1 MFRYALAAA
10 IVAPLAITHA
20 TAQDT
25 DDVIVEDQ
33 AGSEV
38 RGDWVLGARV
48 TSPEGESIGSIEDL
62 ILDQDDG
69 SVNAAVVSVG
79 GFLGFGAKEI
89 AVEWSELDID
99 YDGNEIA
106 LDITRDEAEE
116 APEYSFRDRES
127 PPAPEPATGTGD
139 TGMGTGGTGGMGTG
153 TDGAGGTTQGQ

>member
-1 MFRYALAAA
+1 MLRYVIIAA
-10 IVAPLAITHA
+10 IAGPLATSHA
-20 TAQDT
+20 TAQET
-25 DDVIVEDQ
+25 GDVIVEDQ

-62 ILDQDDG
+62 ILDQEDG

-79 GFLGFGAKEI
+79 GFLGFGAKQI
-89 AVEWSELDID
+89 AVEWSELDIN
-99 YDGNEIA
+99 YDGNEIT
-106 LDITRDEAEE
+106 LDITRDEAEQ

-153 TDGAGGTTQGQ
+153 TGGAGGTTQGQ